1 MVEINFNKHD
11 FLYDNGL
18 VNILSEMRSD
28 ERFENIDEYTV
39 RYRNSDFRLKDTSLE
54 FKGTFED
61 LKEAYFILRSI
72 YYSRVFEETQNYK
85 PYYDPRIDDVVI
97 RPKLNVKPFL
107 QRSERT
113 RDLLPKISVPKEK
126 LEFLKK
132 REMEVKR
139 NFDKKIGKNE
149 SLQYGK
155 SGNVMIH
162 LEPEE
167 LGEKIAHKVKEIHE
181 GDECFFCG
189 LKYSKYLDAESKK
202 EKKFTILSSNLI
214 FDFGTGDSKPSF
226 RDLRARKDI
235 TACFMCDLIYRYGL
249 LNNYFHNNN
258 VFIIAA
264 PSLRFLYHVKRK
276 LKIPAD
282 YLEESNNRSNF
293 ILAGDF
299 AATDVY
305 SKLLLLIY
313 KVKSKI
319 LDRDDLSYLSIFY
332 FIVTSRSVDYLQVYS
347 RLSYISEFFEKTG
360 DIKNSS
366 NTSFLKTLI
375 NYAYYKNI
383 SKFEVKNLPRK
394 ELSRRILLGLPLDP
408 VIMDLSFYNLSL
420 DNPSG
425 LNPSLLYQF
434 LEEYLEVTKMT
445 ELKELHKIC
454 RLVGDRIGYFAAQYG
469 NKDILYPLREIGNL
483 EGLTEFFKNLEYEV
497 MKEDAGAIWN
507 SKANE
512 TGKKY
517 SELIHDILEEADNN
531 KKILLIKNYL
541 AIYAIQKYLAAKYAK
556 NKEGGN

>member
-1 MVEINFNKHD
+1 MVEMNFDKHD

-18 VNILSEMRSD
+18 VNIFLEMRSD

-113 RDLLPKISVPKEK
+113 KDLLPKISVPKEK
-126 LEFLKK
+126 LEFLKE
-132 REMEVKR
+132 REIEVKK

-155 SGNVMIH
+155 TGKVMIH
-162 LEPEE
+162 LEPEK
-167 LGEKIAHKVKEIHE
+167 LGEKIAYKVKELHE
-181 GDECFFCG
+181 GDGCYFCG

-507 SKANE
+507 SKADE

-556 NKEGGN
+556 NKGGN